1 MEDDSKA
8 RLLLDHGA
16 DPNARAT
23 FWQKDQTHG
32 SVPTEALHGITPVG
46 YARRYS
52 DRRCVNAPALS
63 AIIERGDKE
72 LTFAP

>member
-1 MEDDSKA
+1 MGLFDDSKA

-23 FWQKDQTHG
+23 FRRDAQFHDK
-32 SVPTEALHGITPVG
+32 VPTDALHGVTPVG

-52 DRRCVNAPALS
+52 DRRSVNAPALS
-63 AIIERGDKE
+63 AIVERGGKE
-72 LTFAP
+72 